1 MKCEKCEKCCNEISD
16 NAARPRNYDRVR
28 NMTVDELAKFI
39 ADCSPYE
46 AAIYTLKNEGAELKE
61 KIKEWLVKEAEE

>member
-1 MKCEKCEKCCNEISD
+1 MTNL
-16 NAARPRNYDRVR
+16 DRIK

-39 ADCSPYE
+39 ADCSPYA

-61 KIKEWLVKEAEE
+61 KIKEWLEKEAETE